1 VSDLEGRYQWQLDN
15 AASLARQAEDPRAR
29 QLGPMEA
36 AYNREREHNQAL
48 LSSWSWRL
56 TRPLRAALGWVRR

>member
-1 VSDLEGRYQWQLDN
+1 
-15 AASLARQAEDPRAR
+15 
-29 QLGPMEA
+29 MEA